1 MTADTSS
8 PLDAVKT
15 AGALLSFGPAHNWTF
30 EQGFKKHN
38 AGAIIHGYDHTVSF
52 RTVLAYSFGQLL
64 RAIARLNAG
73 HLGKAFAWIDYK
85 LFFRADRVHFRQRI
99 WRVRQDNSVT
109 VDDAFG
115 RLPTAIP
122 TFVKVDIEG
131 SEYRILDDLLRHSAD
146 ITALPPNIKMTKR
159 SQFVARRAGSA
170 RSDKSRPTA
179 ATRV

>member
-15 AGALLSFGPAHNWTF
+15 AGALLSFGLAHNWTF

-73 HLGKAFAWIDYK
+73 HLRKAFAWIDYK
-85 LFFRADRVHFRQRI
+85 LFFRADRVHSDSEFGVTGRTTASPLTTPLVGCQRQ
-99 WRVRQDNSVT
+99 
-109 VDDAFG
+109 
-115 RLPTAIP
+115 
-122 TFVKVDIEG
+122 
-131 SEYRILDDLLRHSAD
+131 
-146 ITALPPNIKMTKR
+146 
-159 SQFVARRAGSA
+159 
-170 RSDKSRPTA
+170 SRPL
-179 ATRV
+179 